1 MKKDSW
7 FLTVMI
13 LGVVAGSFMLQGCN
27 DDNNKRPMEP
37 GEPLV
42 ITEQV
47 TLECDTPFSFKVIGL
62 FQDTNVST
70 EYNETKESY
79 TGEWGVDISY
89 TVVTPCVPCEDGN
102 VTIDKV
108 DPTIPIDG
116 NCECGYE
123 LNDCG
128 TVCVESQGI
137 CGEGMAMN
145 TETNVC
151 EIACDE
157 GFEKD
162 ENGTCTDTRLTC
174 GEGTVLNTELNQCVL
189 PTDDCGEGTVM
200 DPETETCIPVTPLE
214 CSKGTVNV
222 DEVCE
227 PVVYKREGEDCLEG
241 YIEGPKGYLCVLESE
256 IDRPSPK

>member
-137 CGEGMAMN
+137 Q
-145 TETNVC
+145 
-151 EIACDE
+151 
-157 GFEKD
+157 
-162 ENGTCTDTRLTC
+162 C
-174 GEGTVLNTELNQCVL
+174 GEGTEYNATTESCEL
-189 PTDDCGEGTVM
+189 
-200 DPETETCIPVTPLE
+200 IPPLE
-214 CSKGTVNV
+214 CPKGAIEV
-222 DEVCE
+222 DEVCL
-227 PVVYKREGEDCLEG
+227 PLVYKREGEDCLEG